1 MHLSSTK
8 NESEVPGSGLTIR
21 NIYREDTINQ
31 PSFQVFTIN
40 TIYYYF
46 KAYFKIELAFT
57 LSREQASK
65 GACRVLPAFG
75 NRRVSGRSPPEKR
88 KQSAGYREQNQS
100 TKKQNLALNTT
111 LLNRRAAN
119 HPSALT
125 TPAVQPRSRVV
136 IHIIATLE
144 H

>member
-40 TIYYYF
+40 NIYYYF

-57 LSREQASK
+57 LSMEQASRQGSEIEA
-65 GACRVLPAFG
+65 GAKRG
-75 NRRVSGRSPPEKR
+75 IQPEK
-88 KQSAGYREQNQS
+88 AFEQRSSVNAIALS
-100 TKKQNLALNTT
+100 TQHISPSHRTNVLFIGP
-111 LLNRRAAN
+111 AAF
-119 HPSALT
+119 
-125 TPAVQPRSRVV
+125 
-136 IHIIATLE
+136 IIAVIGGYLLFSLLR
-144 H
+144 